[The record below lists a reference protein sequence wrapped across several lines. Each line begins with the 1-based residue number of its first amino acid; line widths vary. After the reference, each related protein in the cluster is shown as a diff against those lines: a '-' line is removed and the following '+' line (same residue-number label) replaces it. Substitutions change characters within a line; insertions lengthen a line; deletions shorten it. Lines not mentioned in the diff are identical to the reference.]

1 MCFVKM
7 FQTALL
13 QMPSEKGL
21 RMGGLSAFSCSRSI
35 LPGNL

>member
-1 MCFVKM
+1 M

-21 RMGGLSAFSCSRSI
+21 RMGGLSAFLYFRSI
-35 LPGNL
+35 LTGNL